1 MLSEQEPTHA
11 TAIADL
17 PVGGLLSNSMLA
29 DNRAISATE
38 YVIILT
44 LVALAIIAGATLLG
58 QAINSQYIK
67 SAGKINNLP

>member
-1 MLSEQEPTHA
+1 MKKFF
-11 TAIADL
+11 AD
-17 PVGGLLSNSMLA
+17 SMLA

-58 QAINSQYIK
+58 QAINNQYIK
-67 SAGKINNLP
+67 ASGKIDNLP

>member
-1 MLSEQEPTHA
+1 MLKKVVS
-11 TAIADL
+11 D
-17 PVGGLLSNSMLA
+17 SMLA

-44 LVALAIIAGATLLG
+44 LVALAIIAGATMLG
-58 QAINSQYIK
+58 QAINSQYTT

>member
-1 MLSEQEPTHA
+1 MLTQENPNSTPV
-11 TAIADL
+11 ADL
-17 PVGGLLSNSMLA
+17 PFGSWLSNSMLA

-58 QAINSQYIK
+58 QAINNQYVK
-67 SAGKINNLP
+67 ASGKINNLP

>member
-1 MLSEQEPTHA
+1 MKKFF
-11 TAIADL
+11 AD
-17 PVGGLLSNSMLA
+17 SMLA

-58 QAINSQYIK
+58 QSINNQYIK
-67 SAGKINNLP
+67 ASGKIDNLP

>member
-1 MLSEQEPTHA
+1 MLAQENPSSMPVA
-11 TAIADL
+11 NL
-17 PVGGLLSNSMLA
+17 PRGGWLSNSMLA

-58 QAINSQYIK
+58 QAINNQYVK
-67 SAGKINNLP
+67 ASGKINNLP